1 MEKLLGEVT
10 NEQLI
15 DDFKVVVADAEA
27 LLKATASQGGEKVA
41 EIRAKA
47 EESLRIAK
55 AKMAEAQAGLLVKT
69 REGGRGKDVEGGRAH
84 VLSLLV
90 LALAALFF
98 IGVGVVLAAIL
109 LVVAFW
115 DSHRLLALGSLAGFF
130 LAAGVGAWAYALH
143 KARTEPQRVAASLSG
158 VYKGRKHAAP

>member
-1 MEKLLGEVT
+1 MSDKPPGESRGLL
-10 NEQLI
+10 
-15 DDFKVVVADAEA
+15 
-27 LLKATASQGGEKVA
+27 
-41 EIRAKA
+41 
-47 EESLRIAK
+47 ESLSTLAATLVAIAHTRLD
-55 AKMAEAQAGLLVKT
+55 LLSA
-69 REGGRGKDVEGGRAH
+69 DVEEDRAH

-143 KARTEPQRVAASLSG
+143 KARTKPRLFAASLSELLKDRQQL
-158 VYKGRKHAAP
+158 VSRP

>member
-1 MEKLLGEVT
+1 MSDQTPGESRGLL
-10 NEQLI
+10 
-15 DDFKVVVADAEA
+15 
-27 LLKATASQGGEKVA
+27 
-41 EIRAKA
+41 
-47 EESLRIAK
+47 ESLSTLAATLVAIVHTRLD
-55 AKMAEAQAGLLVKT
+55 LLSA
-69 REGGRGKDVEGGRAH
+69 DVEEGRAH
-84 VLSLLV
+84 MLSLLV

-143 KARTEPQRVAASLSG
+143 KARTKPRLFAASLSEL
-158 VYKGRKHAAP
+158 VKDRQQLVSRP

>member
-1 MEKLLGEVT
+1 MSDQTPGESRGLL
-10 NEQLI
+10 
-15 DDFKVVVADAEA
+15 
-27 LLKATASQGGEKVA
+27 
-41 EIRAKA
+41 
-47 EESLRIAK
+47 ESLSTLAATLVAIAHTRLD
-55 AKMAEAQAGLLVKT
+55 LLST
-69 REGGRGKDVEGGRAH
+69 DVEEDRAH

-143 KARTEPQRVAASLSG
+143 KARTKPRLFAASLSELLKDRQQL
-158 VYKGRKHAAP
+158 VSRP